1 MARIERLYNENDYT
15 EQYYFDVI
23 DDIISMEGKCRW
35 DKDSLDDR
43 FDWECEQKEDDLDC
57 LLMNLK
63 FSKPIKDRI
72 CAIVGSV
79 GTWRGRFEIEPTF
92 CNNIVD
98 AVYKCIDGCEL
109 RSIERIGNRIDI
121 SVYHHDGSNSFSIY
135 FLSDIGEDRYL
146 RNGDVSL
153 KNKKNIFSIPKWV
166 Y

>member
-23 DDIISMEGKCRW
+23 DDIISIEGKCRW

-43 FDWECEQKEDDLDC
+43 FDWECEQKEQDIEC

-63 FSKPIKDRI
+63 YSKPIKNRM

-135 FLSDIGEDRYL
+135 FLSDIGEDRYY
-146 RNGDVSL
+146 RNGYVSL
-153 KNKKNIFSIPKWV
+153 KNKKNIFSIPQWI

>member
-15 EQYYFDVI
+15 EQYYYDVI
-23 DDIISMEGKCRW
+23 DDIISIEGECRW

-43 FDWECEQKEDDLDC
+43 FDWECEQKEQDLDC
-57 LLMNLK
+57 LFMNLK
-63 FSKPIKDRI
+63 YSKPIKNRM

-98 AVYKCIDGCEL
+98 AMYKCMNGCEL

-135 FLSDIGEDRYL
+135 FLSDIGEDRYY

-153 KNKKNIFSIPKWV
+153 KNKRNIFSIPQWIF
-166 Y
+166 

>member
-23 DDIISMEGKCRW
+23 DDIILMEGKCRW

-43 FDWECEQKEDDLDC
+43 FDWECEQKEQDIEC

-63 FSKPIKDRI
+63 YSKPIKNRM

-98 AVYKCIDGCEL
+98 AVYKCMDGCEL

-135 FLSDIGEDRYL
+135 FLSDIGEDRYY

-153 KNKKNIFSIPKWV
+153 KNKKNIFSIPQWI

>member
-35 DKDSLDDR
+35 DKDSLEDR
-43 FDWECEQKEDDLDC
+43 CEWEWEQKEDDLDC

-63 FSKPIKDRI
+63 FSKPIKNRM

-135 FLSDIGEDRYL
+135 FLSDIGEDRYY

-153 KNKKNIFSIPKWV
+153 KNKRNIFSIPQWIF
-166 Y
+166 

>member
-23 DDIISMEGKCRW
+23 DDIISIEGECHW
-35 DKDSLDDR
+35 DKDNLEDR
-43 FDWECEQKEDDLDC
+43 CEWEWEQKEDDLDC

-63 FSKPIKDRI
+63 FSKPIKNRI

-135 FLSDIGEDRYL
+135 FLSDIGEDRYY

-166 Y
+166 F

>member
-1 MARIERLYNENDYT
+1 MARIERLYNENDYN
-15 EQYYFDVI
+15 EQYYYDVI

-35 DKDSLDDR
+35 DKDSLEDMCE
-43 FDWECEQKEDDLDC
+43 WEWEQKEFDLEC
-57 LLMNLK
+57 LLDNLK
-63 FSKPIKDRI
+63 YTKAIGNRM

-98 AVYKCIDGCEL
+98 AVYKCMDGCEL

-135 FLSDIGEDRYL
+135 FLSDIGEDRYY

-153 KNKKNIFSIPKWV
+153 KNKRNIFSLPQWIF
-166 Y
+166 

>member
-15 EQYYFDVI
+15 EQYYLDVI
-23 DDIISMEGKCRW
+23 EDMKMCGLPCDWE
-35 DKDSLDDR
+35 KDNEHD
-43 FDWECEQKEDDLDC
+43 FYDWECTQKEQDLDC

-63 FSKPIKDRI
+63 FSKPIKNRM

-98 AVYKCIDGCEL
+98 AVYKCMDGCEL

-135 FLSDIGEDRYL
+135 FLSDIGDDRYC
-146 RNGDVSL
+146 RNGEVSI
-153 KNKKNIFSIPKWV
+153 KNKQNILSLPKWIF
-166 Y
+166 

>member
-15 EQYYFDVI
+15 EQYYYDVI
-23 DDIISMEGKCRW
+23 DDIISMEGECRW

-43 FDWECEQKEDDLDC
+43 FDWECIQKEQDLDC
-57 LLMNLK
+57 LFMNLK
-63 FSKPIKDRI
+63 YSKPIKNRV

-98 AVYKCIDGCEL
+98 AMYKCMNGCEL

-135 FLSDIGEDRYL
+135 FLSDIGEDRYY
-146 RNGDVSL
+146 RNGEVSIR
-153 KNKKNIFSIPKWV
+153 NKQNILSIPKWIF
-166 Y
+166 

>member
-23 DDIISMEGKCRW
+23 DDIISIEGKCRW

-43 FDWECEQKEDDLDC
+43 FDWECEQKEQDIEC

-63 FSKPIKDRI
+63 YSKPIKNRM

-146 RNGDVSL
+146 RNGNVSL
-153 KNKKNIFSIPKWV
+153 KNKRNIFSIPKWV
-166 Y
+166 F

>member
-23 DDIISMEGKCRW
+23 DDIISIEGKCRW
-35 DKDSLDDR
+35 DKDSLEDR
-43 FDWECEQKEDDLDC
+43 CEWEWEQREFDLEC
-57 LLMNLK
+57 LLDNLK
-63 FSKPIKDRI
+63 YTKAIGNRM

-92 CNNIVD
+92 CNNVVD
-98 AVYKCIDGCEL
+98 AVYKCMDGCVL
-109 RSIERIGNRIDI
+109 RSIDRIGNRIDI

-135 FLSDIGEDRYL
+135 FLSDIGEDRYY

-153 KNKKNIFSIPKWV
+153 KNKRNIFSIPQYV
-166 Y
+166 F

>member
-23 DDIISMEGKCRW
+23 DDIISIEGECRW

-43 FDWECEQKEDDLDC
+43 FDWECEQKEQDIEC

-63 FSKPIKDRI
+63 YSKPIKNRM

-109 RSIERIGNRIDI
+109 RSIDRIGNRIDI

-153 KNKKNIFSIPKWV
+153 KNKKNIFSIPQWV
-166 Y
+166 F